1 FRRADA
7 RGLDGGP
14 YDVAIAIE
22 CVHDMPDPVGV
33 LAGIRAAT
41 TEDALVYVVD
51 MAADE
56 RLSAPGDETQR
67 LLYGFSLL
75 VCLPDS
81 LSHDGSVGTG
91 TVMRPATLDGYAR
104 AAGFAAALA
113 QPVTDTGFWR
123 FYRLER

>member
-1 FRRADA
+1 MA
-7 RGLDGGP
+7 
-14 YDVAIAIE
+14 VAIE

-33 LAGIRAAT
+33 LAAVRAAT
-41 TEDALVYVVD
+41 TDDAEVYVVD

-56 RLSAPGDETQR
+56 RLAAPGDEMQR

-81 LSHDGSVGTG
+81 LSHPGSAGTG
-91 TVMRPATLDGYAR
+91 TVMRPATLDGYAT
-104 AAGFAAALA
+104 AAGWAAAVP
-113 QPVTDTGFWR
+113 QPVTGTGFWR